1 MFKPYAFNLYTFFF
15 VILIVTKSTARNVSI
30 DLSAIIGDDQRKKE
44 IRQKILNDPLA
55 QTYDDGHNDELDP
68 ALYPYVVYHGSPH
81 APQAFG
87 NKVDK
92 LKANFI
98 AHGMGFYTSNSP
110 LTILGYMGFS
120 GYGYVYKVKVED
132 RKKCYGKNGE
142 MTYDKY
148 AYPSKQAPTS
158 GKAFQVVTIDQT
170 NNYFVGYEPG
180 DRWWLYRGDSKHG
193 YVGDDTVRG
202 NLDADACELTI
213 ETVYT
218 CKLELISYGY

>member
-1 MFKPYAFNLYTFFF
+1 MQFLLCFFF

-68 ALYPYVVYHGSPH
+68 ALYPYVIYHGSPH
-81 APQAFG
+81 APKVFG

-92 LKANFI
+92 LKANVYVL
-98 AHGMGFYTSNSP
+98 GMGFYTSNSP
-110 LTILGYMGFS
+110 HTILAYMGS
-120 GYGYVYKVKVED
+120 SEYGYVYKVKVED

-142 MTYDKY
+142 MTYDISFS
-148 AYPSKQAPTS
+148 AYPYKQAPAS
-158 GKAFQVVTIDQT
+158 GKAFQVVTIDQST
-170 NNYFVGYEPG
+170 IREYEPG

-193 YVGDDTVRG
+193 HPGDDTVRG
-202 NLDADACELTI
+202 NLDEKACELTI
-213 ETVYT
+213 ETVYI
-218 CKLELISYGY
+218 CKLNSHGY